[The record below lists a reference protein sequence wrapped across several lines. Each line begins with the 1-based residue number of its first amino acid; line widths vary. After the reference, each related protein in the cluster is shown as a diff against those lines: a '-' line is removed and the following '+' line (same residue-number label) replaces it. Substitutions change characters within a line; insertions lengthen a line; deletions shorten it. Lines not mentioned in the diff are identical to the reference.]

1 MPFILIPGGSNHMA
15 YKSLDSI
22 VQYCA
27 EHGAAFDEAV
37 LEDDMQERDV
47 TREDSLSSMKSM
59 WQAMKEA
66 ASSYDPSLKSA
77 SGLSGGQGALMSA
90 YMEQGDTLCG
100 PFINSVIRA
109 ALQMGESNACMKRIV
124 AAPTAGACGVLPA
137 VLIPG
142 CAEFGFEDEK

>member
-1 MPFILIPGGSNHMA
+1 MA

-100 PFINSVIRA
+100 PFINSVI
-109 ALQMGESNACMKRIV
+109 
-124 AAPTAGACGVLPA
+124 
-137 VLIPG
+137 
-142 CAEFGFEDEK
+142 

>member
-1 MPFILIPGGSNHMA
+1 MA

-77 SGLSGGQGALMSA
+77 SGLSGGA
-90 YMEQGDTLCG
+90 
-100 PFINSVIRA
+100 
-109 ALQMGESNACMKRIV
+109 
-124 AAPTAGACGVLPA
+124 
-137 VLIPG
+137 G
-142 CAEFGFEDEK
+142 CADVGLYGAGGYSVRTIH

>member
-1 MPFILIPGGSNHMA
+1 MA

-90 YMEQGDTLCG
+90 YICLLYTSPVYQKYSFVPSRNVTLY
-100 PFINSVIRA
+100 PRQKA
-109 ALQMGESNACMKRIV
+109 A
-124 AAPTAGACGVLPA
+124 
-137 VLIPG
+137 G
-142 CAEFGFEDEK
+142 CIADVSS

>member
-1 MPFILIPGGSNHMA
+1 MA

-77 SGLSGGQGALMSA
+77 SGLSGGQGALMTA

-124 AAPTAGACGVLPA
+124 AAPTA
-137 VLIPG
+137 
-142 CAEFGFEDEK
+142 

>member
-1 MPFILIPGGSNHMA
+1 MA

-59 WQAMKEA
+59 WQI
-66 ASSYDPSLKSA
+66 
-77 SGLSGGQGALMSA
+77 G
-90 YMEQGDTLCG
+90 
-100 PFINSVIRA
+100 
-109 ALQMGESNACMKRIV
+109 KRPV
-124 AAPTAGACGVLPA
+124 RGT
-137 VLIPG
+137 G
-142 CAEFGFEDEK
+142 CADDGLYGAGGYSVRTIH